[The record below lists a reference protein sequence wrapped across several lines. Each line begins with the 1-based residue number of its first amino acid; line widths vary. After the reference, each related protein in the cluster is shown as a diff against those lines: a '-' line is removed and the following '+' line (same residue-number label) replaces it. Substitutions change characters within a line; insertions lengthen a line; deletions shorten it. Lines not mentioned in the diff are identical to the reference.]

1 MHIQC
6 SNSTYQLLKKEG
18 FILECRGS
26 IDIKGKGMMTT
37 WWLIG
42 QSDYIATPTNST
54 YPNKR
59 SPSPLRPYSSTG
71 SCEMFLLPNK
81 QTPVTLLNGNEMFH
95 SSNKQSSSSLRSS
108 ELLSSPKLR
117 KSITLLNHVF
127 NLPGSLS

>member
-6 SNSTYQLLKKEG
+6 SNSTYQLLKKG

-37 WWLIG
+37 WWLNG
-42 QSDYIATPTNST
+42 QLDYIATPTTNST
-54 YPNKR
+54 CQYKR
-59 SPSPLRPYSSTG
+59 SPSPCLRSYSSTG
-71 SCEMFLLPNK
+71 SCEMLLFPNK
-81 QTPVTLLNGNEMFH
+81 QTPVTLLN
-95 SSNKQSSSSLRSS
+95 KQSSPSLRSS